1 MKSLAKY
8 WKLVIALILVGAA
21 LWIYFQK
28 YQTEKAAYEAE
39 SQQLQNII
47 SILETQLANNLKY
60 KDIQDEL
67 DDAKAELEE
76 SRVELYQHFPEELK
90 EEDQILYALYLETV
104 FDTEI
109 KLWDSY
115 TIDGNLGQMGIVPK
129 QQQSLGAGDYM
140 QDSEGNKLGPV
151 PGAERKPGTNFHFG
165 TPQVLTTLQD
175 PDQASLL
182 GLLVVVNYE
191 STYEGFKDMIDYLAS
206 DSRITSIYEGTISYN
221 AKKDLAKG
229 TLYLVLYM
237 LDSDRDY
244 VAPDI
249 KQFIT
254 DKENIYK

>member
-8 WKLVIALILVGAA
+8 WKLIIALILVCAA
-21 LWIYFQK
+21 LWIYFNK
-28 YQTEKAAYEAE
+28 YQTEKAAYEKE
-39 SQQLQNII
+39 LQQLQSMNA
-47 SILETQLANNLKY
+47 ILEAQIAENLKY
-60 KDIQDEL
+60 KDIQDDLEE
-67 DDAKAELEE
+67 AKAELEE

-90 EEDQILYALYLETV
+90 EEDQILYALYLETI

-115 TIDGNLGQMGIVPK
+115 YIDEELGQIGVLPK
-129 QQQSLGAGDYM
+129 QQESLNANDYLK
-140 QDSEGNKLGPV
+140 DYEGNKLGPA
-151 PGAERKPGTNFHFG
+151 PGTEKKLGTNFHFG
-165 TPQVLTTLQD
+165 TAQVLSVLQD
-175 PDQASLL
+175 PKQASLK

-206 DSRITSIYEGTISYN
+206 DSRITSVYEGTISYN

-237 LDSDRDY
+237 VDSNRDY

-249 KQFIT
+249 KEFIT